1 MELLVGLLESFS
13 PVVSLLKTV
22 FIVVYFGYVFV
33 YYHVWVDL
41 CMHHFP
47 FSAIYTIPASQ
58 SALLIKYRNLTL
70 LLVFLSQSMY
80 WVFVL
85 LFTLHIFLVSF
96 LVIIF
101 LLPWSQLPILLYSVD
116 EILRIDVGWVIGGG
130 EVCLTTAHWYKW
142 PWFFD
147 WIYWFYNLENPK
159 RIWHSLIQFINKF
172 L

>member
-1 MELLVGLLESFS
+1 
-13 PVVSLLKTV
+13 
-22 FIVVYFGYVFV
+22 
-33 YYHVWVDL
+33 
-41 CMHHFP
+41 MHHFL
-47 FSAIYTIPASQ
+47 FSAIYTVPASQ

-101 LLPWSQLPILLYSVD
+101 LLPWSQWPILLYSVD
-116 EILRIDVGWVIGGG
+116 EILWIYVGWVIGGG

-159 RIWHSLIQFINKF
+159 RIWRFQILYLI
-172 L
+172 